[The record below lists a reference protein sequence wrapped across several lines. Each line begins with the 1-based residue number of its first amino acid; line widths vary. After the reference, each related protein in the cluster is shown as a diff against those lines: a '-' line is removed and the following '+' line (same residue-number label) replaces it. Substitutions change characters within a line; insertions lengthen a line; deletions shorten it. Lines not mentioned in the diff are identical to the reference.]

1 MRQVNRLNVPVPT
14 SSPGETGPCPHS
26 GLDAPPRDWRDRE
39 PAGVLHRES
48 PRPAMRVLSITV
60 LVVLAW
66 WVGASGLLT
75 MDDVSQAIH
84 AAQGKTEEEQ

>member
-1 MRQVNRLNVPVPT
+1 
-14 SSPGETGPCPHS
+14 
-26 GLDAPPRDWRDRE
+26 
-39 PAGVLHRES
+39 
-48 PRPAMRVLSITV
+48 MRVLSITV